1 MHLKRAPIKKNW
13 YHSFSDNII
22 LFWEKLT
29 GCLNDIDLKNIFKNL
44 LWGKIINIFENFL
57 CFSWKLY
64 QKFSKMIN

>member
-44 LWGKIINIFENFL
+44 LWGKNN
-57 CFSWKLY
+57 
-64 QKFSKMIN
+64 